1 VDAVNENMKKKTI
14 AGLIAIAVIAIASIV
29 FLAGYVG
36 REEID
41 VEQVRK
47 YADPITGNILLAM
60 NEGNYSKYAAHFDQ
74 TMKNAMPEAV
84 FNETNAIIKSKIGDY
99 VSKEFWKVK
108 SKGPYTIVYYKAKF
122 TQEPEDVIV
131 RVVFQEIVGEMKV
144 SGLWLDSPK
153 LRKK

>member
-1 VDAVNENMKKKTI
+1 MKKKTM

-47 YADPITGNILLAM
+47 YADPITENILLGM
-60 NEGNYSKYAAHFDQ
+60 NEVNYTKYSEHFDQ
-74 TMKNAMPEAV
+74 TMKNAMSEAV

-99 VSKEFWKVK
+99 VSKKFWKVE
-108 SKGPYTIVYYKAKF
+108 SKDQFTIAYYKAKF

-131 RVVFQEIVGEMKV
+131 KVVFQEIMMEMNV

>member
-1 VDAVNENMKKKTI
+1 MKKKTI
-14 AGLIAIAVIAIASIV
+14 AGLIAIGVVVIAAAV
-29 FLAGYVG
+29 FFAGYVG

-41 VEQVRK
+41 VSQVRK
-47 YADPITGNILLAM
+47 YADPITENILLGM
-60 NEGNYSKYAAHFDQ
+60 NEDNYTKYSEHFDQ

-84 FNETNAIIKSKIGDY
+84 FNETNAIIQSKIGDY
-99 VSKEFWKVK
+99 VSKEFWKVE
-108 SKGPYTIVYYKAKF
+108 SKDQYTIVYYKAKF

-131 RVVFQEIVGEMKV
+131 KVVFQEIVGEMNV

>member
-1 VDAVNENMKKKTI
+1 MKKKTI
-14 AGLIAIAVIAIASIV
+14 LGLIAIAAVVIAVAV
-29 FLAGYVG
+29 LFAGYVG

-41 VEQVRK
+41 VAQVRE
-47 YADPITGNILLAM
+47 YADPITDNILWAM
-60 NEGNYSKYAAHFDQ
+60 NEDNYTEYSEHFDQ

-84 FNETNAIIKSKIGDY
+84 FNETNAMIKSKIGDY
-99 VSKEFWKVK
+99 VSTDFWKVK
-108 SKGPYTIVYYKAKF
+108 SKHQYTIVYYKAKF

-131 RVVFQEIVGEMKV
+131 KVVFQEITGEMKV